1 MVANTPHYGDYTVA
15 EYSFGLLL
23 NLARKICYGEKIL
36 KDGDILQ
43 EFLGIE
49 LYNKTIGIIGTGAIG
64 SKSIKIAK
72 GFSMNVICYDK
83 VENEELKSKYNV
95 KYIDI
100 DTLCK
105 LSDIIMIHAP
115 LNTNS
120 YHLINNDR
128 LKLMNENTIIVNTA
142 RGEIIDTEALYTALL
157 ENKIKGAALD
167 VLEFEDTLSNK
178 RPGENINL
186 KNLRTSLINT
196 KLLKLKNVI
205 VTPHIAYDT
214 KEATGRILELTL
226 QNIKEYKQKQQL
238 SNLIK

>member
-1 MVANTPHYGDYTVA
+1 METIIFYDTKNLEKAFFEKELSNNFNLIFKENSISENLNLTNIEEKAEIISVFTTSEINNILLKKLKNLKLILTRSVGFDHIDLDYCKENKIMVANTPHYGDYTVA

-128 LKLMNENTIIVNTA
+128 LKLMNENTIFYI
-142 RGEIIDTEALYTALL
+142 
-157 ENKIKGAALD
+157 
-167 VLEFEDTLSNK
+167 
-178 RPGENINL
+178 
-186 KNLRTSLINT
+186 
-196 KLLKLKNVI
+196 
-205 VTPHIAYDT
+205 
-214 KEATGRILELTL
+214 
-226 QNIKEYKQKQQL
+226 
-238 SNLIK
+238 